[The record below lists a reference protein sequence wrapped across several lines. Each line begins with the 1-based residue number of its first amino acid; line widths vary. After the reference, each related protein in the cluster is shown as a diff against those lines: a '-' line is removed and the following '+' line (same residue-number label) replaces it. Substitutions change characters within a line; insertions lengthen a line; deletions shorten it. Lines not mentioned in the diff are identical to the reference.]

1 MTLAHRLRSE
11 TPEERRAAI
20 AEIATRTAVDP
31 AELESLVACLGH
43 PAKAI
48 QRPAADAFRALAE
61 QGIAVEALLTAALD
75 ALDPRLRFGAAYALA
90 RLGPPPP
97 AALPA
102 LLAAL
107 SLDDGDVRWAAAD
120 LIGRTEPRT
129 MAVAGLL
136 PLVAGGNAP
145 QRKMA
150 LYCLRDL
157 DAAGDEV
164 ERAAL
169 TALDDADGGVRLA
182 AMATLARLAKN
193 NRPAAA
199 NGILKALNAED
210 PRERRA
216 AAAALG
222 DLALDTS
229 AVRAAL
235 ENAARSDDASL
246 RRAADRSLRTLGSAP
261 RGQ

>member
-1 MTLAHRLRSE
+1 MTLADRLRSE
-11 TPEERRAAI
+11 NLEERHAAI
-20 AEIATRTAVDP
+20 TEITTRTAVDP

-48 QRPAADAFRALAE
+48 QRPAADAFRALTE
-61 QGIAVEALLTAALD
+61 HGIAVEALLTAALD
-75 ALDPRLRFGAAYALA
+75 APDPRLRFGAAYALA
-90 RLGPPPP
+90 RVGPPPP

-107 SLDDGDVRWAAAD
+107 SLDDGDVRWAAAE
-120 LIGRTEPRT
+120 LIGRTEPRA

-157 DAAGDEV
+157 DAASEDV
-164 ERAAL
+164 DRAAVS
-169 TALDDADGGVRLA
+169 ALDDSDGGVRLA
-182 AMATLARLAKN
+182 AMAMLARLAN
-193 NRPAAA
+193 TNRDAAA
-199 NGILKALNAED
+199 DGILKALSAED

-222 DLALDTS
+222 DLGLDTN

-246 RRAADRSLRTLGSAP
+246 RRAAERSLRKLGPAP
-261 RGQ
+261 RD